1 MDQSKLEERHLKAG
15 SGYLTALQK
24 LGLDPEGLFWA
35 YDEAARQHVLVLV
48 TSLYD
53 FAGPLELSKTLFKAY
68 AASVTPQEID
78 PFVIRLHSPE
88 HAIIRQFAEI
98 GALDEEFV
106 DSEGRR
112 STERAATISYRGGG
126 MTVTRPLIYKWM
138 RKRRN
143 PVADLSRRWTR
154 FARTVDRVAA

>member
-1 MDQSKLEERHLKAG
+1 MDQSKLEERSLKAG
-15 SGYLTALQK
+15 SDYLAALQK

-35 YDEAARQHVLVLV
+35 YDEAVKHHVLVLV

-78 PFVIRLHSPE
+78 PFVVRLHSPE

-98 GALDEEFV
+98 GVLDEEVV
-106 DSEGRR
+106 DPEGRR
-112 STERAATISYRGGG
+112 STGRAPTIPYRGGG
-126 MTVTRPLIYKWM
+126 MTVARPLVYKWM

-154 FARTVDRVAA
+154 FARSVDRVAA